1 MESILSATAI
11 GIGVMVGLA
20 FLGLGLGV
28 GLLGGRVAEAVGRNP
43 ETKND
48 VVHSIMTILIIFS
61 IFLLFL
67 FAFSTVVG
75 NYAYAESNIQF
86 IKSNRIIMNI
96 FRMVVLMFVYFG
108 AIWDVPLV
116 WDMADLSMG
125 LMAVINLIA
134 ILLLSPMVLLLMRMT
149 MNQKPMLANQ

>member
-1 MESILSATAI
+1 M
-11 GIGVMVGLA
+11 
-20 FLGLGLGV
+20 
-28 GLLGGRVAEAVGRNP
+28 
-43 ETKND
+43 KNMD
-48 VVHSIMTILIIFS
+48 VYFMKEKRQSRTTVRKRHRELKI
-61 IFLLFL
+61 LLFL

-125 LMAVINLIA
+125 IMAVINLIA
-134 ILLLSPMVLLLMRMT
+134 ILLLSPMVLLLMKDYQAKVRLGKT
-149 MNQKPMLANQ
+149 PEFKLSEHPVLKRKIKSDIW